1 MKNVNQ
7 LNPNKIF
14 LNTHTSRYTQQEKQT
29 HRQRLPKLTELP
41 AMLEMSSIS
50 AFQHGSA

>member
-7 LNPNKIF
+7 LNPNTIF

-29 HRQRLPKLTELP
+29 HRQRLPKLTELSTV
-41 AMLEMSSIS
+41 LEMSSIS
-50 AFQHGSA
+50 ALRHGSA